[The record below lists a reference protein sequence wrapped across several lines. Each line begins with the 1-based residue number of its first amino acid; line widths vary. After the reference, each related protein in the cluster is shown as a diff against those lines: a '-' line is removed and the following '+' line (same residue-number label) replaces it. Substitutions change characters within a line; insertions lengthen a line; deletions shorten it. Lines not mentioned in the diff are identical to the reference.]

1 VSFLIR
7 SPSWLRLIFLW
18 LRILPRPR
26 WRELH
31 PTDPRPSVRWQH
43 SAVYDFANNRMV
55 VFGGKTTIE
64 ESFNDV
70 WVLKNTNGLGG
81 TPSWVELTPDGML
94 PSERHS
100 HSAVYDAANNRMTI
114 FGGHPGLSPFVNDV
128 WVLKNANGLGGTPSW
143 VRLTPMGKSPE
154 LREWHSAVYDAA
166 NNRMIVFGGMGAHS
180 FNDVW
185 VLKNANGLGGTP
197 AWVEL
202 TPTGTAPVAREG
214 HSAVYDAANNRMVVF
229 GGFTAYYKSFFD
241 EVWILT
247 SANGLAGTPGWVRLM
262 PTGSVPDLLRG
273 DHSAVYDAANNR
285 MVVFGGWVTSPE
297 RYFNDS
303 WVLTNANGLGGAAS
317 WTKLNP
323 SGVAPLKRELHRAV
337 YDAGGNR
344 MVVFG
349 GSVSASVFRIDVWVL
364 MSANGL

>member
-1 VSFLIR
+1 MSFLIR

-64 ESFNDV
+64 ESFNDI

-81 TPSWVELTPDGML
+81 TPSWVGLTPDGML

-154 LREWHSAVYDAA
+154 LREW
-166 NNRMIVFGGMGAHS
+166 
-180 FNDVW
+180 
-185 VLKNANGLGGTP
+185 
-197 AWVEL
+197 
-202 TPTGTAPVAREG
+202 

-349 GSVSASVFRIDVWVL
+349 GSVSASVFRNDVWVL